1 MKKSHFF
8 ISKGRNVKII
18 SIVLIVVA
26 LSLSYYIYNLRA
38 GHSSVPYVVPAL
50 SKPYT
55 NSKYHFSLM
64 LPDDFTVRESSM
76 DGKDMIV
83 FQNSKSEGIQIT
95 ISPYD
100 DIKVLTADMIEKEL
114 PDMKVSDA
122 EPVEIGMYNKGVAF
136 RSNNDAFDGASREVW
151 FVFDSK
157 LYQISTYERFDKLL
171 QKMFETWRFTL

>member
-1 MKKSHFF
+1 MRNNMYKKLKNKKVVS
-8 ISKGRNVKII
+8 V
-18 SIVLIVVA
+18 VLIVAVI
-26 LSLSYYIYNLRA
+26 SLSYYIYVSRA
-38 GHSSVPYVVPAL
+38 GHSSAPYVVPAL

-55 NSKYHFSLM
+55 NSKHHFSLM
-64 LPDDFTVRESSM
+64 LPDDFTVSESSI
-76 DGKDMIV
+76 DGKDTVV

-136 RSNNDAFDGASREVW
+136 KSDNDAFDGASREVW

-171 QKMFETWRFTL
+171 QKMFETWRFNIK